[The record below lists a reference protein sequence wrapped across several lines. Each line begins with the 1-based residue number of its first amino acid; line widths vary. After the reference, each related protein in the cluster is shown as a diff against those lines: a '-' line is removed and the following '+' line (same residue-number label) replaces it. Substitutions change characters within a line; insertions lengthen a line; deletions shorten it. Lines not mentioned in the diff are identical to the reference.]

1 MGYFSAI
8 TDDASPSQRPQASET
23 QLVVSAQRGESAAYA
38 ELCRRHRE
46 KVFRTVLKIIGN
58 VDDAEDV
65 LQDAWMRG
73 LIHIKSFEGRASF
86 STWMTRIA
94 INSALAVLRKRR
106 KRKEFSLDDSVDP
119 DSTRLMQMRE
129 LSSNPEER
137 CIEAEKQRLVRQA
150 IRRLPSKL
158 RNALEI
164 RESQDGSMHELAM
177 VAGVPVPTMK
187 TRLLRARLKLREPL
201 RRALNEKTKGASGG
215 RKGSI
220 PARGISRHQ
229 VPVMT
234 CGEAITHDPVGVAVS
249 DEFAAID
256 THSNE
261 VRCVI
266 GPLVALDARC
276 DTGRAI

>member
-23 QLVVSAQRGESAAYA
+23 QLVVSARHGEPAAYA

-65 LQDAWMRG
+65 LQDAWMRAF
-73 LIHIKSFEGRASF
+73 IHINSFDGRASF

-106 KRKEFSLDDSVDP
+106 KQKEFSLDDSVDP

-137 CIEAEKQRLVRQA
+137 CIEAERQRLVRQA

-164 RESQDGSMHELAM
+164 RESQDGSMQELAM

-187 TRLLRARLKLREPL
+187 SRLLRARLKLREPL

-215 RKGSI
+215 RKGSN

-234 CGEAITHDPVGVAVS
+234 SGEAITHDPVGVAVS
-249 DEFAAID
+249 EEFAAID
-256 THSNE
+256 THGDG

-266 GPLVALDARC
+266 GHQIALDAHC
-276 DTGRAI
+276 DTERAI